1 MKALAFAS
9 VFLLSAAAQ
18 AAEPLIF
25 QASARIDVDANGVVT
40 RVEPSDAL
48 SPALQELVKTQVA
61 GYRFE
66 APMHAGVKSAGTTY
80 VALGG
85 CAVPDGNDYKISLA
99 YKGAGPRLERGAFV
113 PPKYPQQAWQSQA
126 EADAVVTYVV
136 KSDGSASLDGI
147 RYERTPRAQR
157 HFDKALAA
165 WVAGFRYEPEIV
177 AGNPVR
183 TKLEVQVSF
192 SLDDVSPRT
201 YERQV
206 KEQRLASP
214 ECTAAASRDPL
225 EPVALDSPFKKL
237 PQG

>member
-85 CAVPDGNDYKISLA
+85 CAVPEGNGYNVSLA
-99 YKGAGPRLERGAFV
+99 YKSAGPRFV
-113 PPKYPQQAWQSQA
+113 GGTFLPPKYPPQAYQAGA
-126 EADAVVTYVV
+126 EADAIVAYVIQP
-136 KSDGSASLDGI
+136 DGAALLDGI
-147 RYERTPRAQR
+147 RYNGTPRQKR
-157 HFDKALAA
+157 HFDKALEA
-165 WVAGFRYEPEIV
+165 WVAQFRYEPEMI
-177 AGNPVR
+177 AGDPVR
-183 TKLEVQVSF
+183 TKLEVSVSF
-192 SLDDVSPRT
+192 ELGGGSMQA
-201 YERQV
+201 YEREV
-206 KEQRLASP
+206 KAKRLASP
-214 ECTAAASRDPL
+214 ECTAATSRDPL
-225 EPVALDSPFKKL
+225 EPVAVDSPFKKL